1 MAGFLYVTSGPRWD
15 FGRWLRRGS
24 AGPLWSEPA
33 SAATAYT
40 PDEQNNID
48 IYKGA
53 RDATVNITSKVYQ
66 QDWFFGGYRADG
78 AGSGFIIKPSGEIL
92 TNYHVVK
99 GARQVTV
106 TLTDKK
112 VYRART
118 GDRWAFGSGAAQDR
132 RRSQAAD
139 ASAGKRRFAG
149 GGTESAGHRQSVR
162 QFGGTLTTGVVSSL
176 DRSIRTEEAG
186 AWKA

>member
-1 MAGFLYVTSGPRWD
+1 MKALRPFLWAAILVAAFLYATSGPRWD

-66 QDWFFGGYRADG
+66 QDWFFGAWADG
-78 AGSGFIIKPSGEIL
+78 AGSGSAGR
-92 TNYHVVK
+92 Y
-99 GARQVTV
+99 
-106 TLTDKK
+106 
-112 VYRART
+112 
-118 GDRWAFGSGAAQDR
+118 
-132 RRSQAAD
+132 
-139 ASAGKRRFAG
+139 ASAGSG
-149 GGTESAGHRQSVR
+149 GGSSWVGAAGRYASAGR
-162 QFGGTLTTGVVSSL
+162 GGGASWVGAAPEGTVKSGCSPKS
-176 DRSIRTEEAG
+176 RSAERREISPAKL
-186 AWKA
+186 AMM